1 MSRAFMKKRNT
12 FRPTDIGG
20 CTLWLDGADPAG
32 TGVAPVAGSTITTWA
47 DKSTSANNATAYGTV
62 TVNTLVNG
70 KLAMLTTA
78 SSGFFGYLTNSTTT
92 ATTFVVATYVNANA
106 YNRLFAVS
114 SGTLTEYNNPG
125 VALFACAIN
134 GASMGPFYNSQN
146 VTPVTSGPIT
156 QNQPFIMTT
165 LFTGTQCRVNLNGI
179 STTTSPVNIST
190 SFSYTYYGIGTHANG
205 FGSVGECWNGIIAE
219 VIHYQA
225 ALSVQ
230 NYQQVEAYLS
240 QKWGLRQQIP
250 QSHPGTTGIVY
261 SQQSIPK
268 ALSLPY
274 QNIFTPTSIGGCQIW
289 MDAADITS
297 FTFSSGSN
305 ISLWKDKSGYSN
317 NFTTVSGTNTR
328 IADGGYSVVSFSNGN
343 YMTSANQVNLT
354 TSSAVFIVCKVLN
367 TGFNMILACTNI
379 TSGNNL
385 GDFSIRTISGVL
397 YGTANFNNGD
407 DFGNQNYY
415 VNGTFNP
422 AFGSSTYVNTYS
434 IIDTLVP
441 GKSGTTYLTFSSPF
455 FSRYLNG
462 NIAEFIFYPG
472 GVSNPDRQ
480 QIEGY
485 LAWKWGL
492 QGSLDS
498 SNPYKNSSPSTTNPA
513 GISRPVGLPVR
524 SIACYP
530 TPNTQLFTVTF
541 TYLATGDHSQTFQV
555 PAAISPAK
563 LTVYMWGAGGGG
575 TTGTSRPTNYGG
587 AGAYIQ
593 GILTVTPGETL
604 GIIVGQGGIAIT
616 SNGAAAA
623 TTYGGGGGVPS
634 GGNSTQNSSGGG
646 RSAIQRAAA
655 DIVTAGAGGGS
666 GMTNT
671 GANPTSPVAY
681 TLAGGAAAWTGTAS
695 AGDYPSSSSYA
706 GQGGTTSGGGLS
718 GNKALG
724 DAAAAA
730 NGSQYTGGSAGQYGG
745 GGGGG
750 YYGGGGGTDDGGW
763 GHGGGGGSS
772 YTNLLANPTGSNSTN
787 GYSAPNTSSP
797 YYQSNV
803 GAGGTTGVGGNGLIV
818 LTYYA

>member
-1 MSRAFMKKRNT
+1 MSRAFMRKRNT
-12 FRPTDIGG
+12 FRPTDIGN
-20 CTLWLDGADPAG
+20 CALWLDAADSSTLTFSSGSNVSAWRDKINGYSFVG
-32 TGVAPVAGSTITTWA
+32 TGPVLSNFGGQQSL
-47 DKSTSANNATAYGTV
+47 YF
-62 TVNTLVNG
+62 NG
-70 KLAMLTTA
+70 A
-78 SSGFFGYLTNSTTT
+78 SYLTNNSFSPSIAPPYTVF
-92 ATTFVVATYVNANA
+92 AVA
-106 YNRLFAVS
+106 YNTTYPQTNQRILNGLSGGTYDTNLFAGVFYTYATIFTGNGANWNPLNAS
-114 SGTLTEYNNPG
+114 AQLGTMYTTWGLISAFITAAIVTPFFNGTPYSTQTGSYTAGTLTGLNIG
-125 VALFACAIN
+125 
-134 GASMGPFYNSQN
+134 GGYNSL
-146 VTPVTSGPIT
+146 TTSN
-156 QNQPFIMTT
+156 NQPWYGYTGEIIFYSRT
-165 LFTGTQCRVNLNGI
+165 L
-179 STTTSPVNIST
+179 SSP
-190 SFSYTYYGIGTHANG
+190 
-205 FGSVGECWNGIIAE
+205 ER
-219 VIHYQA
+219 
-225 ALSVQ
+225 
-230 NYQQVEAYLS
+230 QQVEAYLA
-240 QKWGLRQQIP
+240 QKWNLKTKIP
-250 QSHPGTTGIVY
+250 QSHPGTTAIVY
-261 SQQSIPK
+261 SQQSIPT
-268 ALSLPY
+268 AIYWRY
-274 QNIFTPTSIGGCQIW
+274 QYTFTPTSIGGCQIW

-305 ISLWKDKSGYSN
+305 ISVWKDKSGYSN

-328 IADGGYSVVSFSNGN
+328 IADGGYSVVSFPSGAV
-343 YMTSANQVNLT
+343 MSSANQVNLT
-354 TSSAVFIVCKVLN
+354 TSSAIFIVCKVLDA
-367 TGFNMILACTNI
+367 GFDMILACTNI
-379 TSGNNL
+379 TSGSFL

-397 YGTANFNNGD
+397 SYGNAD
-407 DFGNQNYY
+407 DIGNQNYY

-422 AFGSSTYVNTYS
+422 SFGSSTYVNTYS
-434 IIDTLVP
+434 IIDTLVS
-441 GKSGTTYLTFSSPF
+441 GKSGTTYLTFSSSF
-455 FSRYLNG
+455 FSRFFIG

-818 LTYYA
+818 LTYYS

>member
-20 CTLWLDGADPAG
+20 CTLWLDGADV
-32 TGVAPVAGSTITTWA
+32 TTTSMTFSSGSNLSVWK
-47 DKSTSANNATAYGTV
+47 DKSGSSNHFSLTSGTPASITDGGYRVVSIPSGAIMTSANQITFTTSSAFFIVSKLLTINPISANINMLLGFTNIPSDTTGDFSIRFYQGVLQGSSTPG
-62 TVNTLVNG
+62 NPGNHGDLGNGKYYVNG
-70 KLAMLTTA
+70 SFNPNFDTTYYMNSYSIIDTVA
-78 SSGFFGYLTNSTTT
+78 PTKGGTSYVTISST
-92 ATTFVVATYVNANA
+92 
-106 YNRLFAVS
+106 
-114 SGTLTEYNNPG
+114 
-125 VALFACAIN
+125 IN
-134 GASMGPFYNSQN
+134 DR
-146 VTPVTSGPIT
+146 
-156 QNQPFIMTT
+156 PFIGNVAE
-165 LFTGTQCRVNLNGI
+165 FI
-179 STTTSPVNIST
+179 
-190 SFSYTYYGIGTHANG
+190 YYSGGVTD
-205 FGSVGECWNGIIAE
+205 S
-219 VIHYQA
+219 QR
-225 ALSVQ
+225 
-230 NYQQVEAYLS
+230 QQVEAYLS

-268 ALSLPY
+268 ALYTRY

-305 ISLWKDKSGYSN
+305 ISVWKDKSGYSN

-354 TSSAVFIVCKVLN
+354 TSSALFIVCKVLN

-379 TSGNNL
+379 TSGGNL
-385 GDFSIRTISGVL
+385 GDFSIRAISGVL

-422 AFGSSTYVNTYS
+422 AFGSSTYVNIYS

-498 SNPYKNSSPSTTNPA
+498 SNSYKNSSPSTTNPA

-524 SIACYP
+524 SNASIA
-530 TPNTQLFTVTF
+530 TPNTRLFTVTF
-541 TYLATGDHSQTFQV
+541 TYSALGNQTFQV
-555 PAAISPAK
+555 PAAIFPVK
-563 LTVYMWGAGGGG
+563 LTVYIWGAGGGG

-671 GANPTSPVAY
+671 GANPTNPVAY

-724 DAAAAA
+724 NAAAAA